1 MKMLFRKDEIQYS
14 LERLDQLT
22 KDEGLSA
29 AAQTLG
35 VVHVIADDMRV
46 VMEGA
51 QIFSC
56 LLANICLNTC
66 FIRWEDPGGSYRTE
80 FRYVSREKQVSP

>member
-1 MKMLFRKDEIQYS
+1 MSLRKDKIQAA

-35 VVHVIADDMRV
+35 VVHDIADDMRV

-51 QIFSC
+51 QF
-56 LLANICLNTC
+56 
-66 FIRWEDPGGSYRTE
+66 
-80 FRYVSREKQVSP
+80 FRAYYKFLSKYLFH